1 MKMRNPPMR
10 KAILTIAL
18 LAVLFTA
25 CDGIDLDATTRTEP
39 TPPSGVWQVESDQ
52 HARRIEAKQTQ
63 EAR

>member
-1 MKMRNPPMR
+1 MEPNR
-10 KAILTIAL
+10 TIVAL
-18 LAVLFTA
+18 LIIAVVLLLAA
-25 CDGIDLDATTRTEP
+25 CDVIDLDATTRTEP